1 MMASIK
7 PLPEAVRSSLRSG
20 IFLFDFTRVVEELLF
35 NSLDARATKVS
46 LERAVKS
53 ALASRIL
60 GIPIELCFF
69 FQVSVFVSV
78 GRCYLKV
85 VDNGNFLLV
94 LFTKMN
100 VCLFLVLK
108 TRSYLA
114 LLGFGISLWFR

>member
-1 MMASIK
+1 MASIK